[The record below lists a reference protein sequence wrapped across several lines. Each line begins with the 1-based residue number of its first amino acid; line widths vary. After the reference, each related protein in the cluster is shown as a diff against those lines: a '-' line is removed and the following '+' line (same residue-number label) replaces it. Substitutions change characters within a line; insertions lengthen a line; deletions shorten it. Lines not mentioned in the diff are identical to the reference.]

1 MVNDIL
7 EMVSEN
13 AFNQSSILSA
23 VNGARA
29 LCLNEILIANSL
41 GGGRG
46 ATQSCFTF
54 YAAIR
59 GKYYGKIIGYMINS
73 P

>member
-29 LCLNEILIANSL
+29 LCLNEILIVNSL
-41 GGGRG
+41 GEGGG
-46 ATQSCFTF
+46 QHSHVLLSMQQYVVSVMA
-54 YAAIR
+54 
-59 GKYYGKIIGYMINS
+59 K
-73 P
+73 